1 MMEKKYILDEAAVVM
16 KIRRMAFEILEN
28 NPGENHIILAGIY
41 ENGAVLARQL
51 AVVLGEI
58 SGIRTEFLELRL
70 DKRHPS
76 DVHLDHAVDFND
88 KVIILVDD
96 VTNSGKTLLYA
107 LKPFLSFYPRKIQ
120 TLVLVERSHKIYPV
134 HPDYVGVSLATTLQE
149 HILVE
154 ARDER
159 VTGAYLE

>member
-1 MMEKKYILDEAAVVM
+1 MMEKKYILDEAAVAM

-28 NPGENHIILAGIY
+28 NPGESHIILAGIH
-41 ENGAVLARQL
+41 ENGAVLAKQL
-51 AVVLGEI
+51 AAVLGEI
-58 SGIRTEFLELRL
+58 SGVRTEFLELWL
-70 DKRHPS
+70 DKKHPS
-76 DVHLDHAVDFND
+76 DVRLDHAVDFND

-107 LKPFLSFYPRKIQ
+107 LKPFLSYYPRKIQ

-154 ARDER
+154 ARDGR